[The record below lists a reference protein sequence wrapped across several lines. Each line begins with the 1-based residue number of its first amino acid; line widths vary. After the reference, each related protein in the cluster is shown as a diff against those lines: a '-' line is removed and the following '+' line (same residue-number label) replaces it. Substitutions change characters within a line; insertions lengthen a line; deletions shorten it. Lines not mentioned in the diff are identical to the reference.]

1 MVNFCLCLE
10 EPLFL
15 IISEDEISTYSC
27 QEMEPL
33 HSMLVSVLRIE
44 LNWRIFASKQ
54 CSCMEGVLCSTR
66 TAKQILPL
74 HHAHQD
80 LKLKKIII
88 LLNIICNNITILS
101 VIICGKT
108 QFYSWYLL
116 KYHCQMHRRVCPV
129 FNGKKCISDQ
139 YDL

>member
-15 IISEDEISTYSC
+15 ILSEDEISTYSC

-33 HSMLVSVLRIE
+33 HSMLDSILRIE

-108 QFYSWYLL
+108 DSFIDRCTEDFVLFSTEKNVYQ
-116 KYHCQMHRRVCPV
+116 
-129 FNGKKCISDQ
+129 ISIICNVMRFV
-139 YDL
+139 